1 MPGPGARR
9 KKKAKAASTS
19 EPQPEITNVFL
30 PQIAN
35 AEGWNIV
42 VNILCDYFEL
52 PG

>member
-9 KKKAKAASTS
+9 KKKAKAASSS

-30 PQIAN
+30 PQIEN